1 MYALSAKDNEK
12 LQQVFEILFVGGFV
26 HYKAVAD
33 NNYGVTAEYAADVV
47 AHVASRRL
55 TGLQRGNLDDFV
67 VVQSN
72 FYLVDDIVRQ
82 VAFADNHGRFE
93 CICKSLK
100 LAALFGCYHKISLV
114 DEKIVYI
121 FLVVAVCV
129 AMYHHTK
136 NACWLASLRALLFLV
151 CCLPSRALVQMFSI
165 GDTSPPTTFKF
176 VSKQSVMC
184 RLFQSAFPA
193 ECAIVRLIRR
203 YVMEN
208 YHSLLISNYVVLDK
222 IELIFA
228 FYNSLL
234 LN

>member
-1 MYALSAKDNEK
+1 MRKMYAQSAKDNEK
-12 LQQVFEILFVGGFV
+12 LQQVFEVLFVGGFV

-72 FYLVDDIVRQ
+72 FYLVDDVVRQ

-121 FLVVAVCV
+121 FLVVAVCGDV
-129 AMYHHTK
+129 SPYEK
-136 NACWLASLRALLFLV
+136 RLLARFTAGIIIFGM
-151 CCLPSRALVQMFSI
+151 LPSQPRPCSDVF
-165 GDTSPPTTFKF
+165 DW
-176 VSKQSVMC
+176 
-184 RLFQSAFPA
+184 
-193 ECAIVRLIRR
+193 
-203 YVMEN
+203 
-208 YHSLLISNYVVLDK
+208 
-222 IELIFA
+222 
-228 FYNSLL
+228 
-234 LN
+234 

>member
-1 MYALSAKDNEK
+1 MYAQSAKDNVK

-33 NNYGVTAEYAADVV
+33 NDYGVTAEYAADVV

-72 FYLVDDIVRQ
+72 FYLVDDVVRQ

-114 DEKIVYI
+114 DEK
-121 FLVVAVCV
+121 
-129 AMYHHTK
+129 
-136 NACWLASLRALLFLV
+136 
-151 CCLPSRALVQMFSI
+151 
-165 GDTSPPTTFKF
+165 
-176 VSKQSVMC
+176 
-184 RLFQSAFPA
+184 
-193 ECAIVRLIRR
+193 
-203 YVMEN
+203 
-208 YHSLLISNYVVLDK
+208 
-222 IELIFA
+222 
-228 FYNSLL
+228 
-234 LN
+234 